1 MKSYPLLFFL
11 FISAYN
17 IISAQ
22 SKVSLLFAGDAMQH
36 KSQLDAAKIA
46 GGYDYSDCF
55 SEVRKYI
62 EEVDIAIVNFETTLP
77 GRRYSGYPMF
87 GSPDEFAVALKDAGF
102 DIFLTSNNHCVDKG
116 KKGLERT
123 IQVLD
128 SLQIKHLGTYVNQE
142 KRDLFYPMMVIK
154 NGIRIALLNY
164 TYGLNGLQAQVPNI
178 VNLIDRQQML
188 EDIRIAKYMKP
199 DIIIANMHWG
209 DEYWLKQ
216 NKEQEKLADFLIK
229 NGVRLVIGSHPHVV
243 QPIDIRKSGGIIHDI
258 VVYSLGNFISAM
270 KRPNTDG
277 GMMVRIDLS
286 KSEEGNLSIDNCN
299 YSLVWVYKSIEN
311 GRANF
316 KLLPV
321 QDYNDEENRNKL
333 GQEAFEKMQI
343 FSRKAEKA
351 IESMW

>member
-1 MKSYPLLFFL
+1 
-11 FISAYN
+11 
-17 IISAQ
+17 
-22 SKVSLLFAGDAMQH
+22 MQH
-36 KSQLDAAKIA
+36 KSQLDAARIQ
-46 GGYDYSDCF
+46 GGYDYSNCF

-62 EEVDIAIVNFETTLP
+62 GEVDIAIVNFETTLP

-164 TYGLNGLQAQVPNI
+164 TYGLNGLQVQVPNI
-178 VNLIDRQQML
+178 VNLIDKQQML